1 MQTLPL
7 VMPGTEPLPSF
18 EVVQA
23 DLNSLLQSVYEALDA
38 GAASCRRYYD
48 EFCNGD
54 QPGSHLRE
62 MIVRDQARR
71 FLFKHGHEVR
81 VLRELPHMQLVAEPL
96 ISLLV
101 HCNGYAVRVLKG
113 RHGIPP
119 GCGMS
124 RKRKAFYN
132 QAPIRFLNERGEP
145 DASTTNLL
153 LLWDF
158 DSLFGISRVWLA
170 CPQRAGA
177 HSQDVVLA
185 WKEQIGAPVQTQ
197 SSVLRMTEQ
206 NEQAAADELEALL
219 TETEPVQASGDEA
232 DLLFALLDEDASTGE
247 PVELPGKA

>member
-1 MQTLPL
+1 
-7 VMPGTEPLPSF
+7 MPGTEPLPSF
-18 EVVQA
+18 EMVKA
-23 DLNSLLQSVYEALDA
+23 DLSVLLQSIYEAMDA

-48 EFCNGD
+48 EFCDGD

-71 FLFKHGHEVR
+71 FLFKHGHDVR

-124 RKRKAFYN
+124 KKRKAFYN
-132 QAPIRFLNERGEP
+132 QAPVRFLNERREP

-177 HSQDVVLA
+177 RSQDVVLA
-185 WKEQIGAPVQTQ
+185 WKEQIGAPVQMQ
-197 SSVLRMTEQ
+197 SSKVQASEQ
-206 NEQAAADELEALL
+206 SEQAAEDELEALL
-219 TETEPVQASGDEA
+219 TEAEPVQGSGAEG
-232 DLLFALLDEDASTGE
+232 DLLFALMDEDASTGE

>member
-18 EVVQA
+18 EMVQA
-23 DLNSLLQSVYEALDA
+23 DLSSLLQSVYEALDA

-48 EFCNGD
+48 EFCDGD

-71 FLFKHGHEVR
+71 FLFKHGHDVR

-124 RKRKAFYN
+124 KRRKAFYN
-132 QAPIRFLNERGEP
+132 QAPVRFLNERGER

-170 CPQRAGA
+170 CPQTAGPR
-177 HSQDVVLA
+177 SQDVVLA
-185 WKEQIGAPVQTQ
+185 WKEQIGAPVQVQPSTARA
-197 SSVLRMTEQ
+197 S
-206 NEQAAADELEALL
+206 EQAAEDELEALL
-219 TETEPVQASGDEA
+219 TETEPVQGSGAEA
-232 DLLFALLDEDASTGE
+232 DVLFTLLEEDASTGE